1 MIKKSKDCGNSPKQ
15 QFLQDLTIALACNH
29 LSELESFL
37 SQDISWCQSGRADI
51 VGMDTLINKLKK
63 NPPADSLTIH
73 DVVSHGKKGAVRGMY
88 ENSGKARSFCHF
100 FEFTN
105 HKYTEVHVIH
115 TMSTPLKS
123 A

>member
-37 SQDISWCQSGRADI
+37 SEDITWCQSGRADI
-51 VGMDTLINKLKK
+51 VGMDALLNKQKK
-63 NPPADSLTIH
+63 NPPVDSLTIH
-73 DVVSHGKKGAVRGMY
+73 DVVSHGKKGAVRGTY
-88 ENSGKARSFCHF
+88 ETSGKARSFCHF

-105 HKYTEVHVIH
+105 HKYTEVNVIH
-115 TMSTPLKS
+115 TMSTQLKS
-123 A
+123 S